1 MEHRCGSVLG
11 LLASGVN
18 SEKED
23 MRKERE
29 KTKSKRPM
37 ESKGRE
43 RKGKKASDGLSSK
56 PGGSCECVWHDDVSG
71 LPP

>member
-1 MEHRCGSVLG
+1 MLG

-29 KTKSKRPM
+29 KSKSKRPM

-43 RKGKKASDGLSSK
+43 RKSKQASDGLSSK
-56 PGGSCECVWHDDVSG
+56 PGVSCDCVWHDEVSG
-71 LPP
+71 LPL